1 MRSFRAAASHVA
13 LIALVIGTATAVV
26 GAGRLDSSLV
36 ISTTLVWSF
45 IPLVQL
51 ATGVIIVAGRTPSKG
66 AAFERYLATH
76 RAWSLWILAV
86 AAIVL
91 LSPQASLTVSW
102 LVLTAPVPLAATAFA
117 LVALRR
123 TLFGDSR
130 RAAWIRV
137 VLHQGVTL
145 AVIAAYVY
153 WAVAAPPRLV
163 RWWTT

>member
-1 MRSFRAAASHVA
+1 VRSFRAATSHVA

-26 GAGRLDSSLV
+26 GAGRLDSALV

-51 ATGVIIVAGRTPSKG
+51 ATGVIVVAGRTPSKA

-91 LSPQASLTVSW
+91 VAPTASLVVSW
-102 LVLTAPVPLAATAFA
+102 LVLTAVVPLASTAFA
-117 LVALRR
+117 LAGLRR
-123 TLFGDSR
+123 TLFGDSPR
-130 RAAWIRV
+130 IAWLRV
-137 VLHQGVTL
+137 ALHQGLTL